1 MKRKILH
8 IALVLLA
15 LPAFFS
21 CSEKIELDLNTSNTR
36 LVVEGMITDQEG
48 SHGVILT
55 KSSSYFFNEPPTPV
69 EDAIVSVSDGSQQW
83 LLSQENSG
91 HYILPDGFAGIP
103 GTNYQL
109 SIDHQNTLYQ
119 ASAHLRE
126 VPLIDSL
133 SLAPHPILPG
143 RDFLLIH
150 FQEPPQTRD
159 FYMYHIFFNDSLVTD
174 SINKVPFGDDDGV
187 NGRYL
192 SIPVY
197 LFRAGEE
204 APQPGD
210 RIRVQKFSISEEYFQ
225 FMIALRRNQGTV
237 GGPFTGPP
245 ANVPG
250 NLNNGALGFFLA
262 AAVSEAEMVIE

>member
-1 MKRKILH
+1 MKRKILY

-21 CSEKIELDLNTSNTR
+21 CSEKIELDLNSSNTR
-36 LVVEGMITDQEG
+36 LVVEGLITDKAGPQ
-48 SHGVILT
+48 GVILT
-55 KSSSYFFNEPPTPV
+55 QSSSYFFNEPPPPV
-69 EDAIVSVSDGSQQW
+69 EDAMVSVSVGGQQW
-83 LLSQENSG
+83 LLSQESPG
-91 HYILPDGFAGIP
+91 HYMLPQGFAGTP
-103 GTNYQL
+103 GTTYQL
-109 SIDHQNTLYQ
+109 SILHDNTEYL
-119 ASAHLRE
+119 ASTLLRA
-126 VPLIDSL
+126 VPAIDSL

-150 FQEPPQTRD
+150 FQEPAQTRD

-187 NGRYL
+187 NGQYL

-197 LFRAGEE
+197 LFRSGDE

-210 RIRVQKFSISEEYFQ
+210 RIRVQKFSISEAYFQ

-237 GGPFTGPP
+237 GGPFAGPP

-250 NLNNGALGFFLA
+250 NINNGALGFFLA
-262 AAVSEAEMVIE
+262 AAVSEVEMVIE

>member
-1 MKRKILH
+1 MKRIVKY
-8 IALVLLA
+8 IALVLIALA
-15 LPAFFS
+15 SFVS
-21 CSEKIELDLNTSNTR
+21 CSEKIELDLNSSNTR
-36 LVVEGMITDQEG
+36 LVVEGLITDQAG
-48 SHGVILT
+48 PQGVILT
-55 KSSSYFFNEPPTPV
+55 QSSSYFFNEPAPGVT
-69 EDAIVSVSDGSQQW
+69 DALVTLTDGG
-83 LLSQENSG
+83 QEWQLTQESAG
-91 HYILPDGFAGIP
+91 HYLLPQGFAGIP
-103 GTNYQL
+103 GTTYQL
-109 SIDHQNTLYQ
+109 SIQHQNTQYE

-126 VPLIDSL
+126 VPMIDSL
-133 SLAPHPILPG
+133 SRLPHPILPD
-143 RDFLLIH
+143 RDFLVIH

-250 NLNNGALGFFLA
+250 NINNGALGFFLA
-262 AAVSEAEMVIE
+262 SAVSEVEMVIE

>member
-1 MKRKILH
+1 MKRIILN

-36 LVVEGMITDQEG
+36 LVVEGLITDQAG
-48 SHGVILT
+48 PHGVTIT
-55 KSSSYFFNEPPTPV
+55 TSTSYFFNQPAPVV
-69 EDAIVSVSDGSQQW
+69 EDAVVRVSDGGQEW
-83 LLSQENSG
+83 LLSQESPG
-91 HYILPDGFAGIP
+91 HYMLPEGFTGTP
-103 GTNYQL
+103 GTSYQL
-109 SIDHQNTLYQ
+109 SILHDNIEYL
-119 ASAHLRE
+119 ASTHLRE
-126 VPLIDSL
+126 VPVIDSL
-133 SLAPHPILPG
+133 SMLPHPILPG

-150 FQEPPQTRD
+150 FQEPAQTRD

-197 LFRAGEE
+197 LFRAGNE

-250 NLNNGALGFFLA
+250 NINNGALGFFLA
-262 AAVSEAEMVIE
+262 AAVSEVEMVIE

>member
-1 MKRKILH
+1 MKRNVKH
-8 IALVLLA
+8 IALVLIALA
-15 LPAFFS
+15 TFVA

-36 LVVEGMITDQEG
+36 LVVEGMITDQNG
-48 SHGVILT
+48 PHGVILT
-55 KSSSYFFNEPPTPV
+55 QSSSYFFNEPAPGVT
-69 EDAIVSVSDGSQQW
+69 DAVVTLSDGGQQW
-83 LLSQENSG
+83 QLTQENAG
-91 HYILPDGFAGIP
+91 HYMLPQGFAGMP
-103 GTNYQL
+103 GSTYQL
-109 SIDHQNTLYQ
+109 SILHENTEYL

-126 VPLIDSL
+126 VPAIDSL
-133 SLAPHPILPG
+133 SRLPHPILPG
-143 RDFLLIH
+143 RDFLVIH
-150 FQEPPQTRD
+150 FLDPPQTRD
-159 FYMYHIFFNDSLVTD
+159 FFMYHIFYNDSLVTD
-174 SINKVPFGDDDGV
+174 SINKVPFGDDEGV

-197 LFRAGEE
+197 LFRSGDE

-250 NLNNGALGFFLA
+250 NINNGALGFFLA
-262 AAVSEAEMVIE
+262 AAVSEVEMVIE